1 MIDHMGISPADIEN
15 ARQFYDAALKPLG
28 ITNVMEVAPE
38 QTGGYH
44 GIGYGTGR
52 KPFFWLNRDSRNSAP
67 EGPRG
72 TGVHVAF
79 EAEGRAAVDAF
90 YAAAMAQ
97 GGRDNGPPGI
107 RPHYHPAYYAAFVID
122 PDGVNVEAVCHRPE

>member
-1 MIDHMGISPADIEN
+1 MIDHMGITPTDIED
-15 ARQFYDAALKPLG
+15 ARQFYDASLEPLG
-28 ITNVMEVAPE
+28 IANVMEVMPE

-52 KPFFWLNRDSRNSAP
+52 KPFFWLSSDSGRAAL
-67 EGPRG
+67 EGRRG
-72 TGVHVAF
+72 IGTHIAF
-79 EAEGRAAVDAF
+79 EAASRAAVDAF

-97 GGRDNGPPGI
+97 GGRDNGPPGV

-122 PDGVNVEAVCHRPE
+122 PDGVNIEAVCHKPE